1 MAIVV
6 NDRLQHQA
14 TLYAEEA
21 TQLSLQSDARQA
33 QYAAV
38 ASQQAAEATR
48 LAALRQ
54 QLEAELAQRST
65 DLERLKQAQV
75 VLEGERTRTAAEHDR
90 AVHEETTRQRELE
103 ASITNVNQ
111 TIHANRAA
119 ELAAVEAER
128 QAQAAQL
135 DQINALKHEFSLASN
150 NHSHHQ
156 QELAARIAAAEASLG
171 QAHVATQA
179 REASTL
185 ASTHPVIYSTPV
197 SRRFP
202 F

>member
-1 MAIVV
+1 MAVVV
-6 NDRLQHQA
+6 NERLQHQA
-14 TLYAEEA
+14 TIYAEEA
-21 TQLSLQSDARQA
+21 TQLCLQSDARQA
-33 QYAAV
+33 QYGAV
-38 ASQQAAEATR
+38 AQQQAAEATR

-65 DLERLKQAQV
+65 DLERLKQAEV
-75 VLEGERTRTAAEHDR
+75 VLSAERTRTAAEHDR

-128 QAQAAQL
+128 QQQAAHL

-150 NHSHHQ
+150 NHSHQQ
-156 QELAARIAAAEASLG
+156 QELGARIAAAEASL
-171 QAHVATQA
+171 TQSHLGTQV
-179 REASTL
+179 REANTL
-185 ASTHPVIYSTPV
+185 ASTHPVIYTPQV
-197 SRRFP
+197 ARRFP